1 MDFMK
6 GISEIPN
13 IHPIVVHFPIA
24 LLLTSGALLVLGIL
38 TKKEFF
44 VDCGACN
51 LVIGAFS
58 AIFAVLTGLLAASSV
73 SHPEGA
79 HATMVWHRNIMIS
92 VLAVSLALAFW
103 VYKNREQIFLL
114 RVKLITGLMV
124 MLSLLIVG
132 ADMGGQMVFKHG
144 VGTALLQDMEGSY
157 SHEHGEQATGHDH

>member
-13 IHPIVVHFPIA
+13 VHPIVVHFPIA

-44 VDCGACN
+44 VNCGTCN
-51 LVIGAFS
+51 LVLGAFS
-58 AIFAVLTGLLAASSV
+58 TIFAVLTGLLAASSV
-73 SHPEGA
+73 SHPEGV
-79 HATMVWHRNIMIS
+79 HSTMMWHRNIMIS
-92 VLAVSLALAFW
+92 VLTVSLVLAFW

-114 RVKLITGLMV
+114 RVKLITGLVV

-132 ADMGGQMVFKHG
+132 SDLGGQMVFKHG
-144 VGTALLQDMEGSY
+144 VGTVLLHDKEKSH
-157 SHEHGEQATGHDH
+157 SHEHGEQAAGHDH